1 MIQEVLQNITN
12 SLNSLIDRVSQIE
25 SRIQAEKIRWTNE
38 QISTGEIIVT
48 SKAVR
53 LEPETGTSDT
63 LDTINGG
70 YDGMVVVICNKDSGD
85 TITLSNATGNLQI
98 GSSVVHNDIY
108 DTTTVIYRSSDAV
121 WVLA

>member
-1 MIQEVLQNITN
+1 MIEQVLQSLTN
-12 SLNSLIDRVSQIE
+12 SLERLIDRISEIE
-25 SRIQAEKIRWTNE
+25 SRIQSEKIRWTDE
-38 QISTGEIIVT
+38 QISAGVITAT

-70 YDGMVVVICNKDSGD
+70 YDGMVVVISNKDSGD